1 MLLGA
6 EIGEDMGQ
14 ALNKGGGVD
23 LLGARVT
30 LTHANHSSSYE
41 GAYTGES
48 CGFVVEL
55 PGMPTLYFAGD
66 TNVFGDMA
74 LIRRIYA
81 PDVAV
86 LPIGDHFTMGPRE
99 AAVAA
104 ELLGAP
110 RVIPSHYGTF
120 PLLTGTPEA
129 LRELLPRRHRARRA
143 AAGRDDRAVIRRER
157 WFGGTGRKVP
167 ELALVGTIDVT
178 GALELD
184 DVSGVEALRAAHA
197 DGIPVVVHADSVEE
211 ITAALA
217 RPEVSCVLVDDEGLL
232 ALDLADLTYG

>member
-1 MLLGA
+1 
-6 EIGEDMGQ
+6 
-14 ALNKGGGVD
+14 
-23 LLGARVT
+23 
-30 LTHANHSSSYE
+30 
-41 GAYTGES
+41 
-48 CGFVVEL
+48 
-55 PGMPTLYFAGD
+55 MPTLYFAGD

-110 RVIPSHYGTF
+110 RVIASHYATF
-120 PLLTGTPEA
+120 GLLTGTPEA
-129 LRELLPRRHRARRA
+129 LRELLPAGIELVAPR
-143 AAGRDDRAVIRRER
+143 AGRDDRAVIRRER

-167 ELALVGTIDVT
+167 ELALVGTIDLT

-217 RPEVSCVLVDDEGLL
+217 RPEVSCVLVDDESLL